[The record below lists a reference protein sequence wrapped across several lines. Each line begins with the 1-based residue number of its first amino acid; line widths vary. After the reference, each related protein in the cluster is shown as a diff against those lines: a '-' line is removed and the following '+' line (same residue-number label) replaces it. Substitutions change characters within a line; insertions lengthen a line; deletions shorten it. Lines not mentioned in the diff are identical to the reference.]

1 MAEIRKPR
9 KDDVA
14 VEEEFTSAFI
24 LSKWRGH
31 DVVLE
36 IPPRRGVKTRVHTI
50 RTIEPKPTAEAFRAV
65 ARKLC
70 GGHPAISTDA
80 QVLGGTPHLKNTRL
94 SVGSVL
100 AKLYLYGT
108 IQAVLDIYKPHLSEE
123 QVKAAIAYAQDFLEI
138 ACDPNEP

>member
-9 KDDVA
+9 KHDVA
-14 VEEEFTSAFI
+14 VEEEFTSAYI
-24 LSKWRGH
+24 LSTWQGRNI
-31 DVVLE
+31 VLE
-36 IPPRRGVKTRVHTI
+36 IPPRRGINTRVQTV
-50 RTIEPKPTAEAFRAV
+50 RPVEPKPTSEVFHAV

-70 GGHPAISTDA
+70 EGHPAISTDA
-80 QVLGGTPHLKNTRL
+80 DVLGGTPHLKNTRL

-108 IQAVLDIYKPHLSEE
+108 VQAVLDIYEPHLSEE

-138 ACDPNEP
+138 ACDANES

>member
-9 KDDVA
+9 KHDIA

-24 LSKWRGH
+24 LSTWRGR
-31 DVVLE
+31 DVVVG
-36 IPPRRGVKTRVHTI
+36 IPPRRGVNTRVHTI
-50 RTIEPKPTAEAFRAV
+50 RSLDPKPTAEAFRAV

-70 GGHPAISTDA
+70 EGHPAISTDA
-80 QVLGGTPHLKNTRL
+80 EVLGGTPHLKNTRL

-108 IQAVLDIYKPHLSEE
+108 VQAVLDIYEPHLSEE

-138 ACDPNEP
+138 ACDTNES